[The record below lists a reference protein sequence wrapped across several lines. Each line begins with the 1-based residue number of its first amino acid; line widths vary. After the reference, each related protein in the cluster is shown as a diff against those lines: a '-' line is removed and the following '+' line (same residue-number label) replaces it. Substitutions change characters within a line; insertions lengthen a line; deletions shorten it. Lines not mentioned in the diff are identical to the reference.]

1 MEDNRDKLI
10 PAQLAG
16 WTWDLT
22 AYAAKVPFYNADDL
36 TMREV
41 RNVFQLDPEPPQME
55 LNDYIR
61 EAVRHKDLAYFS
73 FFLHHFEKRLNSVI

>member
-1 MEDNRDKLI
+1 MEDHSDKQILE
-10 PAQLAG
+10 QLTGWSWDLAG
-16 WTWDLT
+16 
-22 AYAAKVPFYNADDL
+22 YAAKVPYSSTEDL

-61 EAVRHKDLAYFS
+61 EAVRKRDLWQHRIMQKMRKCDIIK
-73 FFLHHFEKRLNSVI
+73 L